1 MMRLRLKIVYLF
13 PWYLSMVKKWL
24 KMGITGMGFKF
35 CLTFRRHFLGLRNFR
50 RKIEFRSKGFREK
63 GISCFQV
70 NRF

>member
-13 PWYLSMVKKWL
+13 PWYLSMVKNWL

-35 CLTFRRHFLGLRNFR
+35 CLTFRHHFLGLRNFR
-50 RKIEFRSKGFREK
+50 RKIEFRSKEFGEK
-63 GISCFQV
+63 GFSCFHV